1 MTTTTYQEPKFT
13 VLYRFLTSH
22 LLFVHTKK
30 PHHYRLKIIYF
41 VAVKG

>member
-1 MTTTTYQEPKFT
+1 MTTTTYQELKFI

-30 PHHYRLKIIYF
+30 NHITIGLRLSIS
-41 VAVKG
+41 

>member
-1 MTTTTYQEPKFT
+1 MTTTTYQELKFI

-30 PHHYRLKIIYF
+30 TTSL
-41 VAVKG
+41 